1 MQSEQMELQEGLE
14 FYRRCLE
21 YTKLTLSELMKDKR
35 MPEERRL
42 ALIDKLLDRMIEFQK
57 LIDTIEELLR

>member
-35 MPEERRL
+35 MPEE
-42 ALIDKLLDRMIEFQK
+42 
-57 LIDTIEELLR
+57 

>member
-1 MQSEQMELQEGLE
+1 MELQEGLE

-21 YTKLTLSELMKDKR
+21 YTKLSLSELMKDKR
-35 MPEERRL
+35 MPEERKQV
-42 ALIDKLLDRMIEFQK
+42 LIDKLLDRMIEFQK

>member
-21 YTKLTLSELMKDKR
+21 YTKLSLSELMKDKR
-35 MPEERRL
+35 LPEKRKQ
-42 ALIDKLLDRMIEFQK
+42 ALIDKLLDKMIEFQK
-57 LIDTIEELLR
+57 LIDAIEELLR